1 MMGEYDLLI
10 KDYLKDPIFKVV
22 SAEADA
28 MGVDAYLVGGFVRDM
43 LLGRPCKDIDIMA
56 VGNGM
61 ELAQRVSDRL
71 GKNTEVTVYPNFG
84 TALVKHGSFEIEF
97 VGARKESYRSSS
109 RKPEVEAGTLTDD
122 LNRRDFTIN
131 ALALQLNRLHF
142 GRLVDHFKG
151 IKDLEKG
158 ILRTPLDP
166 DITYSDDP
174 LRMMRA
180 IRFAS
185 QLNFSI
191 EHKSLESISRNAER
205 IKIVSK
211 ERIADELNKIVLSPL
226 PSVGFKLLF
235 NTRLLHIIFPEMAA
249 LYGVDTVDGRSHK
262 DNFYH
267 TLQVLDNLSE
277 NTDNLWL
284 RWSAIM
290 HDIAKPPTKRYEP
303 GHGWTF
309 HGHEDLGA
317 KWTPGIFKRLSL
329 PLHDRMKY
337 VQKLV
342 RLHLRPIALVKEQIT
357 DSAIRRLIFDAGED
371 LEDLLMLCEA
381 DITSKNDE
389 KVARYLANYKKVR
402 KRLKEVEEKD
412 RVRNFQPPVTGQDV
426 MDAFG
431 IPPCEEIGSIKTA
444 IKDAILDGE
453 IHNDRTE
460 ALAFMY
466 KKGQELGLTAVKDLT
481 LEP

>member
-1 MMGEYDLLI
+1 MGDYDLLI
-10 KDYLKDPIFKVV
+10 KQYLKDPIFKIIA
-22 SAEADA
+22 SEADA
-28 MGVDAYLVGGFVRDM
+28 MGVEAYLVGGFVRDM
-43 LLGRPCKDIDIMA
+43 LLGRPSKDIDIMA
-56 VGNGM
+56 VGSGI
-61 ELAQRVSDRL
+61 ELAQRVSDKL
-71 GKNTEVTVYPNFG
+71 GKGTEVSVYANFG
-84 TALVKHGSFEIEF
+84 TALVNNNGLEIEF
-97 VGARKESYRSSS
+97 VGARKESYRDNS
-109 RKPEVEAGTLTDD
+109 RKPAVESGTLDDD

-131 ALALQLNRLHF
+131 ALAIQLNRLHF
-142 GRLVDHFKG
+142 GKLVDRFKG

-166 DITYSDDP
+166 DVTYSDDP

-185 QLNFSI
+185 QLGFSI
-191 EHKSLESISRNAER
+191 DQKSLDSITRNAER
-205 IKIVSK
+205 IKIISK
-211 ERIADELNKIVLSPL
+211 ERIADELNKIVLSPV
-226 PSVGFKLLF
+226 PSVGFKILF
-235 NTRLLHIIFPEMAA
+235 NTGILHIIFPEMVA
-249 LYGVDTVDGRSHK
+249 LHGVDTVDGKSHK

-277 NTDNLWL
+277 NTDDLWL

-290 HDIAKPPTKRYEP
+290 HDIAKPPTKRFEP
-303 GHGWTF
+303 NHGWTF

-317 KWTPGIFKRLSL
+317 KMTPGIFKRLSL
-329 PLHDRMKY
+329 PLNDRMKY

-342 RLHLRPIALVKEQIT
+342 RLHLRPIALVKEIIT

-389 KVARYLANYKKVR
+389 KVAKYLANYKKVR

-412 RVRNFQPPVTGQDV
+412 HVRNFQPPVTGQDV

-431 IPPCEEIGSIKTA
+431 ISPCHEIGVIKTA
-444 IKDAILDGE
+444 IKDAILDGV
-453 IHNDRTE
+453 IQNNRTE
-460 ALAFMY
+460 ALDLMY
-466 KKGQELGLTAVKDLT
+466 KKGHEMGFSIAKQLSADEQ
-481 LEP
+481 